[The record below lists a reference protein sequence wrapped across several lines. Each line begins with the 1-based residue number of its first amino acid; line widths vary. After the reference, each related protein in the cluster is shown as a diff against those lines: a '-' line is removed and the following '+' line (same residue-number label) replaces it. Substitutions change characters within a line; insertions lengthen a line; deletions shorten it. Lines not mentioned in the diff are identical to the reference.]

1 MRVRVREQALN
12 ISKRNA
18 GVLAEMRN
26 RRFAQIATSDDE
38 DDFAPQSQQS
48 SDEIPSSMR
57 KRKLKRLAEES
68 EEGDEEVERH
78 RSKKKKKGEEEKEEA
93 AETASEGEE
102 EEEEEE
108 LEAKPIGELVKISGK
123 GRTRRHHYQA
133 FEYDGNQYELV
144 SCFSDRVYCDFDS
157 VFL

>member
-1 MRVRVREQALN
+1 MNCVLVQMQ
-12 ISKRNA
+12 KR
-18 GVLAEMRN
+18 RYT
-26 RRFAQIATSDDE
+26 QIATSYKE

-93 AETASEGEE
+93 AETASEGED

>member
-1 MRVRVREQALN
+1 MRVRDREQALN

-78 RSKKKKKGEEEKEEA
+78 RSKKRKKKGEEA

-144 SCFSDRVYCDFDS
+144 SCFSYRVYCDFDS